1 MGQFTDSI
9 LAQSCN
15 LKQLSLFLCN
25 CSPPPLIII
34 SGAQDRTKWD
44 RADVK
49 MERNKG
55 MVLNGAEQK
64 TQSNGG
70 QPFTDVIEQG
80 RAERSRADTP
90 TLSEVVLFRAL
101 GLPLFIRLGSLEP
114 YGRL

>member
-1 MGQFTDSI
+1 MPIYRLHSGTKLQFKTA
-9 LAQSCN
+9 LTVFV
-15 LKQLSLFLCN
+15 QLF
-25 CSPPPLIII
+25 PPPLIII
-34 SGAQDRTKWD
+34 SWARDRTKWD

>member
-1 MGQFTDSI
+1 MPIYRLHSGTKLQFKTA
-9 LAQSCN
+9 LTVFV
-15 LKQLSLFLCN
+15 QLF
-25 CSPPPLIII
+25 PPPLIII
-34 SGAQDRTKWD
+34 SGARDRTKWD

-70 QPFTDVIEQG
+70 QPLTDVIEQG